1 MCLFTCKYSPFVSI
15 QILLIQLLLQHHSA
29 ELATP
34 LFKRYEATTTALLW
48 LKFFICLPVR
58 LIQDP
63 RLGVCKAKKTAKN
76 VIL

>member
-1 MCLFTCKYSPFVSI
+1 MCKYSPFVSI
-15 QILLIQLLLQHHSA
+15 QILLIQLQHHSA
-29 ELATP
+29 ELAIP

-58 LIQDP
+58 LIEDLA
-63 RLGVCKAKKTAKN
+63 RSGVCKAKKPAKN